1 MFGMFCG
8 ISKIVLIHSLISG
21 GILELFGSLVG
32 KHWSIPSKRS
42 LFVNSTSFYSA
53 LIYTIMRPSC
63 NIDILT

>member
-32 KHWSIPSKRS
+32 KH
-42 LFVNSTSFYSA
+42 
-53 LIYTIMRPSC
+53 
-63 NIDILT
+63 